1 MTKLEFM
8 TELSQELKRR
18 GLADCDEIL
27 EEYEEHFAF
36 KVADGYSEEEIA
48 AKLGAPKDLAAQFDP
63 APRKKT
69 GAGRFFT
76 VFGLC
81 WLDLFYG
88 IFVVLLLAWGVVM
101 ASMVLSFG
109 LVGICLVGNLGV
121 LPVVSLPEMP
131 YVSALLLGISLLGLA
146 AVCVVGCVYY
156 FAFVRQFCKAYARF
170 CKNALSA
177 SRGEP
182 ALPALPFYPQFS
194 PARRRSLR
202 TVLLVSLVCFGVFL
216 VAGASLSAILAGN
229 VQFWHVWHWFGY
241 GL

>member
-1 MTKLEFM
+1 MTKLDFM
-8 TELSQELKRR
+8 TQLAQELKKR
-18 GLADCDEIL
+18 GVSDSDDIL
-27 EEYEEHFAF
+27 EEYEQHFAF
-36 KVADGYSEEEIA
+36 KLADGYSEEEIA
-48 AKLGAPKDLAAQFDP
+48 AKLGAPKDLAAQFIP
-63 APRKKT
+63 AAQKKT
-69 GAGRFFT
+69 GVGRFFT

-88 IFVVLLLAWGVVM
+88 IFVVLLAAWAVVM
-101 ASMVLSFG
+101 ASAVLSFG
-109 LVGICLVGNLGV
+109 LVGVCLVGNLGV
-121 LPVVSLPEMP
+121 LPIVSLPEMP

-156 FAFVRQFCKAYARF
+156 FAFLRQFCKAYARF
-170 CKNALSA
+170 HKNALSA

-182 ALPALPFYPQFS
+182 ALPALPFYPQFA
-194 PARRRSLR
+194 PARRRRLR

-216 VAGASLSAILAGN
+216 VAGAVVSAVLAGN